1 MTETPADASGARP
14 ENPSEPETVTE
25 ALAFLDGLGYTIEFE
40 IDGAGLALRD
50 SAQLHALTTATV
62 DYRFRFE
69 GDSDPG
75 DESIVLE
82 PTPLTWPV
90 GIAGEFRGVVV
101 SAYGPAADPDHVTVL
116 QALSRPPAS

>member
-75 DESIVLE
+75 DESIVLGV
-82 PTPLTWPV
+82 TC
-90 GIAGEFRGVVV
+90 AGEFRGVVV